1 MTTGYDTII
10 VGGGAAGCVLAN
22 RLSAQSWRRVLLI
35 EAGRDYPP
43 GEVPADI
50 LDTYS
55 TSYYNRDY
63 KWSGLKAHWRTR
75 ETSPAVTLEQG
86 RVMGGGGTV
95 MGMVALRGTP
105 DDYAEWEALGA
116 RGWGW
121 KDVLPFYRKL
131 ENDLDFDG
139 ELHSKAGPVPIR
151 RTPREDWPPLSRA
164 VAQYAAE
171 RQMPFVA
178 DMNGDFRD
186 GYCALPISATMTSR
200 ASSAICYLD
209 AATRA
214 RENLTIAAQAQVTGL
229 IFEGRAVVGVR
240 AVVDGEPR
248 EFRAAEVIVSGGAVH
263 SPAILMRAGLGPAA
277 DLRALGVPVV
287 ADLPGVGAN
296 LQNHPLL
303 FVGVHLRR
311 GMRQSPSL
319 RPHPVGCFRYSSH
332 MRGCPV
338 SDMYIAAHSKSSWN
352 ALGAQIAN
360 FNATIFKPAS
370 RGRVSLVSA
379 RAEEMPRVE
388 FNFCG
393 EEIDTLRLMDGFRR
407 VVEIVASETVKPLY
421 DAVFPVQFTDRLR
434 LLNLKTPANAIKT
447 AVLAAIIDAVPP
459 ARDFAFSRL
468 TSTRTDLAT
477 LIADEDL
484 LAEHVK
490 RNVGGTFHVSGTC
503 RMGRADDPGTVVDRA
518 GRVRGIGGLR
528 VVDASIMPTVPRGN
542 TNIPTVMIAEKIAA
556 EMAGEARVTAAA

>member
-1 MTTGYDTII
+1 MSEHFDIII
-10 VGGGAAGCVLAN
+10 VGGGSAGCVLAN
-22 RLSAQSWRRVLLI
+22 RLSAQSSRSVLLI

-43 GEVPADI
+43 GQVPADI

-63 KWSGLKAHWRTR
+63 KWTGLKAHWRTR
-75 ETSPAVTLEQG
+75 ENSPPVGLEQG
-86 RVMGGGGTV
+86 RVIGGGGSV

-105 DDYAEWEALGA
+105 DDYAEWESLGA

-121 KDVLPFYRKL
+121 KDVLPHYLRL
-131 ENDLDFDG
+131 ENDLDFGG
-139 ELHSKAGPVPIR
+139 ELHNKTGPVPIR
-151 RTPREDWPPLSRA
+151 RTPRSAWPPLSQA
-164 VAQYAAE
+164 VAEYAAE
-171 RQMPFVA
+171 RQMPFIA

-186 GYCALPISATMTSR
+186 GYCSLPISATMTSR

-209 AATRA
+209 SATRA
-214 RENLTIAAQAQVTGL
+214 RKNLTIVASGQVTDL
-229 IFEGRAVVGVR
+229 LFEGRAVVGVK
-240 AVVDGEPR
+240 ADVAGTAR
-248 EFRAAEVIVSGGAVH
+248 EFRGSEVIISGGAVH
-263 SPAILMRAGLGPAA
+263 SPAILMRSGIGPAA
-277 DLRALGVPVV
+277 ALKALGIPVTV
-287 ADLPGVGAN
+287 DLPGVGAN

-311 GMRQSPSL
+311 GMRQDPSL
-319 RPHPVGCFRYSSH
+319 RPHPVGCFRYSSN
-332 MRGCPV
+332 MRGCPP

-352 ALGAQIAN
+352 ALGTQIAN

-370 RGRVSLVSA
+370 RGRVSLASP
-379 RAEEMPRVE
+379 RAGDMPIVE

-407 VVEIVASETVKPLY
+407 VVDVVMSDRVKPLY

-434 LLNLKTPANAIKT
+434 LLNLKTPANALKT
-447 AVLAAIIDAVPP
+447 AVLGKLIDAVPL

-468 TSTRTDLAT
+468 TSTRTDLHT
-477 LIADEDL
+477 LVADDEL

-503 RMGRADDPGTVVDRA
+503 RMGRPDDPDAVVDPS
-518 GRVRGIGGLR
+518 GRVRGVGGLR

-542 TNIPTVMIAEKIAA
+542 TNIPTIMIAEKIAA
-556 EMAGEARVTAAA
+556 EMVGEARVTAAA